1 MEVFGYNFD
10 SIEEKNA
17 VDKIFENLEIIGV
30 SQETA
35 DIVLDYRK
43 NKLKK
48 IKLPDA
54 IILATAKHLSA
65 DLLTNDWDD
74 FEGFDETVLIKRI
87 KI

>member
-1 MEVFGYNFD
+1 MEVYGYNFD